1 MLYAASST
9 SRPSATLFLE
19 KMKIKCP
26 KCSKVLVVP
35 TNLAGQRVKCPCGH
49 ELKTTTTQT
58 PTRSPD
64 SMGGKWIAANPSAG
78 AKPIATNSGIA
89 SPPPSRSTP
98 PPIRHAHSKN
108 QTTHTQQV
116 LKANVSGVRRCGRCK
131 SEIHPQ
137 AKVCPHCK
145 LWQNPNEYA
154 ATFCSIWVVLMII
167 CFGFGFVVFVLL
179 MLAVFGGMFGVMQT
193 L

>member
-1 MLYAASST
+1 MT
-9 SRPSATLFLE
+9 
-19 KMKIKCP
+19 IKCP

-35 TNLAGQRVKCPCGH
+35 TKLAGQRVKCPCGH
-49 ELKTTTTQT
+49 ELKTTTPQT
-58 PTRSPD
+58 PTISTEKQQLSPD
-64 SMGGKWIAANPSAG
+64 SLGGKWIAANPSAS
-78 AKPIATNSGIA
+78 AKPIAANSGIA

-98 PPIRHAHSKN
+98 PPIRHTHSKN